1 MPTMRPTA
9 PQLTA
14 PLTDPAFY
22 AGDPFPLFARLRE
35 EAPVVWV
42 DDPGF
47 WAVTRHADVMAV
59 SRDPITY
66 CSSQGILLL
75 DIGRELPEIPG
86 AILYVDPPEH
96 GRYRRLVQPAFAPS
110 RIRAMEDAIRDQA
123 ATLLDAVEPGNP
135 FDVVADL
142 AVPFPLVVI
151 ADLLGVDPA
160 LWPRFY
166 EWSDAAI
173 NAGTE
178 QTDETMMALIE
189 MGEYF
194 NGVIAERQQDPGDDL
209 ISTLVTVEVDGE
221 KLTEGEL
228 MMFLGQLLIAGNETT
243 RNLVSGGL
251 VALAEHPDQWQ
262 QLVADPSLV
271 PSAVEELL
279 RWTTPVISFM
289 RTATRDTELSG
300 VAIAEGDPVLVFYSS
315 ANRDEAE
322 FGPTAGALDVAR
334 EPNHQIAFGFGEHY
348 CLGAA
353 LARLEGRVV
362 FEEILARFERLEPA
376 GEVRR
381 LETRAVVA
389 GLLEAPLT
397 LA

>member
-1 MPTMRPTA
+1 MPPMRPTA
-9 PQLTA
+9 PELTA
-14 PLTDPAFY
+14 PLTDPRFY
-22 AGDPFPLFARLRE
+22 AGDPHPTFARLRA

-42 DDPGF
+42 EDPGF
-47 WAVTRHADVMAV
+47 WAVTRHADVMTV

-66 CSSQGILLL
+66 CSSRGILLL
-75 DIGRELPEIPG
+75 DLGRELPEVPG
-86 AILYVDPPEH
+86 AMLYVDPPEH
-96 GRYRRLVQPAFAPS
+96 GRYRRLVQPAFAPA
-110 RIRAMEDAIRDQA
+110 RIRAMEDGIRTQA
-123 ATLLDAVEPGNP
+123 AALLDAVEPGTP
-135 FDVVADL
+135 FDAVAEL

-178 QTDETMMALIE
+178 QTDDTMTALLE
-189 MGEYF
+189 MGEYLH
-194 NGVIAERQQDPGDDL
+194 GVIEERRRHPGDDL
-209 ISTLVTVEVDGE
+209 VSTLVTVEVDGE
-221 KLTEGEL
+221 HLTEGEL
-228 MMFLGQLLIAGNETT
+228 LMFLGQLLVAGNETT

-251 VALAEHPDQWQ
+251 VALAEHPDQWAR
-262 QLVADPSLV
+262 LVAARDLV

-289 RTATRDTELSG
+289 RTATRDTELAG
-300 VAIAEGDPVLVFYSS
+300 VAITAGDPVLLLYSS

-322 FGPTAGALDVAR
+322 FGPTAGVLDVGR
-334 EPNHQIAFGFGEHY
+334 DPNHQIAFGFGEHY

-362 FEEILARFERLEPA
+362 LEEILQRFSRLESA

-389 GLLEAPLT
+389 GVLEAPIT
-397 LA
+397 MS

>member
-1 MPTMRPTA
+1 MPPMRPTA
-9 PQLTA
+9 PELTA
-14 PLTDPAFY
+14 SLTDPRFY
-22 AGDPFPLFARLRE
+22 AGDPYPTFARLRA

-42 DDPGF
+42 EDPGF
-47 WAVTRHADVMAV
+47 WAVTRHADVMTV

-66 CSSQGILLL
+66 CSSRGILLL
-75 DIGRELPEIPG
+75 DLGRELPDVPG

-110 RIRAMEDAIRDQA
+110 RIRAMEDAIRAQA
-123 ATLLDAVEPGNP
+123 AALLDALEPGTP
-135 FDVVADL
+135 FDAVADL

-178 QTDETMMALIE
+178 QTDETMAALLE
-189 MGEYF
+189 MGEYLG
-194 NGVIAERQQDPGDDL
+194 GVIEERRRHPGEDL
-209 ISTLVTVEVDGE
+209 VSTLVTVEVDGE
-221 KLTEGEL
+221 RLTEGEL
-228 MMFLGQLLIAGNETT
+228 LMFLGQLLVAGNETT

-251 VALAEHPDQWQ
+251 VALAEHPAQWAR
-262 QLVADPSLV
+262 LVATRDLV

-289 RTATRDTELSG
+289 RTATRDTDLAG
-300 VAIAEGDPVLVFYSS
+300 VAIAAGDPVLLLYSS
-315 ANRDEAE
+315 ANRDETE
-322 FGPTAGALDVAR
+322 FGPTAGVVDVGR
-334 EPNHQIAFGFGEHY
+334 DPNHQIAFGFGEHY

-362 FEEILARFERLEPA
+362 FEEILQRFSRLEPA

-389 GLLEAPLT
+389 GVLEAPIT
-397 LA
+397 LS